1 MTLKLRFSKIIINIY
16 PPYRGAGIRIRFKD
30 NGKRIISSIK
40 LKWYNRNYVGTHF
53 GGSLYS
59 MCDPHF
65 MWLLIEN
72 LGSDYIIWDRSAKI
86 QFKKPAR
93 GTITAEFYI
102 PEEEYQEIRQKAD
115 RGNTVYPL
123 FTVPITDRDGEIVAI
138 VEKELYV
145 KRKAKKLKVTPAT

>member
-1 MTLKLRFSKIIINIY
+1 MTLKLRFSKKIINIY

-30 NGKRIISSIK
+30 NGKRIISTIK

-72 LGSDYIIWDRSAKI
+72 LGSGYIIWDRSAKI
-86 QFKKPAR
+86 HFKKPAR
-93 GTITAEFYI
+93 GTITAEFHI

-115 RGNTVYPL
+115 QGTTVYPL
-123 FTVPITDRDGEIVAI
+123 FTANVTDQSGEVVAI

-145 KRKAKKLKVTPAT
+145 KRKTKKPVETPAS

>member
-1 MTLKLRFSKIIINIY
+1 
-16 PPYRGAGIRIRFKD
+16 
-30 NGKRIISSIK
+30 
-40 LKWYNRNYVGTHF
+40 
-53 GGSLYS
+53 

-72 LGSDYIIWDRSAKI
+72 LGPDYIIWDRSAKI

-102 PEEEYQEIRQKAD
+102 PGEEYQEIRQKAD
-115 RGNTVYPL
+115 QGDTAYPL
-123 FTVPITDRDGEIVAI
+123 FTAHVTDQSGEVVAV

-145 KRKAKKLKVTPAT
+145 KRKIKTPKETPVT